1 MLSPI
6 KEWAEQIRAKV
17 EEHNASLEAIKR
29 KVLMTVEEEIK
40 EEVNRK
46 TQLIADE
53 LAQREETER
62 QNSR

>member
-1 MLSPI
+1 MFLKMLSPI

-53 LAQREETER
+53 LAQREDTVA
-62 QNSR
+62 